1 MPTNKEL
8 ADDIHAIQPDIDV
21 TGMNNKDLAALLKD
35 LRAAQEL
42 SAPTPEKTSG
52 EKYVE
57 SRQPEIE
64 KMASGAMAIY
74 DALKPP
80 AAQETT
86 APAPPDLSGPND
98 AEPEEVIPSHTH
110 VVVDGRSIT
119 SRRGM
124 INGGKPISADDLSGG
139 EEALKVLIAKGF
151 VNELK
156 TTSGA

>member
-35 LRAAQEL
+35 LRAAQEFSTPSPLDL
-42 SAPTPEKTSG
+42 SAPKGVDLDDSDPDSEDSD
-52 EKYVE
+52 EDHI
-57 SRQPEIE
+57 RP
-64 KMASGAMAIY
+64 
-74 DALKPP
+74 AL
-80 AAQETT
+80 
-86 APAPPDLSGPND
+86 NY
-98 AEPEEVIPSHTH
+98 

>member
-35 LRAAQEL
+35 LRAAQEISTPSPL
-42 SAPTPEKTSG
+42 DLGAPK
-52 EKYVE
+52 
-57 SRQPEIE
+57 
-64 KMASGAMAIY
+64 A
-74 DALKPP
+74 
-80 AAQETT
+80 
-86 APAPPDLSGPND
+86 PDLGDNENPIRPALNY
-98 AEPEEVIPSHTH
+98 

-124 INGGKPISADDLSGG
+124 IHGGKPISSDDLSGG

>member
-35 LRAAQEL
+35 LRAAQEFSTPSPLDL
-42 SAPTPEKTSG
+42 SAP
-52 EKYVE
+52 
-57 SRQPEIE
+57 
-64 KMASGAMAIY
+64 
-74 DALKPP
+74 DA
-80 AAQETT
+80 
-86 APAPPDLSGPND
+86 PDLEDND
-98 AEPEEVIPSHTH
+98 PDSEDSDEDHIQPALNY
-110 VVVDGRSIT
+110 VVVDGRAIT

>member
-35 LRAAQEL
+35 LRAAQEFSTPSPLDL
-42 SAPTPEKTSG
+42 SAPNT
-52 EKYVE
+52 
-57 SRQPEIE
+57 
-64 KMASGAMAIY
+64 
-74 DALKPP
+74 
-80 AAQETT
+80 
-86 APAPPDLSGPND
+86 PDLDDND
-98 AEPEEVIPSHTH
+98 PDSEDSDEDPIRPALNYA
-110 VVVDGRSIT
+110 VVDGRSIT

-156 TTSGA
+156 TTSSA

>member
-35 LRAAQEL
+35 LRAAQEFSTPSPLDL
-42 SAPTPEKTSG
+42 SAPK
-52 EKYVE
+52 
-57 SRQPEIE
+57 
-64 KMASGAMAIY
+64 AS
-74 DALKPP
+74 DSDPD
-80 AAQETT
+80 EDND
-86 APAPPDLSGPND
+86 PDLDDEDND
-98 AEPEEVIPSHTH
+98 PDPARPALNY
-110 VVVDGRSIT
+110 VVVDGCSIT

-124 INGGKPISADDLSGG
+124 INGGKPISSDDLSGG

>member
-1 MPTNKEL
+1 MPSNKEL
-8 ADDIHAIQPDIDV
+8 ADDIHAIQPEIDV

-42 SAPTPEKTSG
+42 SAPTP
-52 EKYVE
+52 
-57 SRQPEIE
+57 
-64 KMASGAMAIY
+64 
-74 DALKPP
+74 
-80 AAQETT
+80 
-86 APAPPDLSGPND
+86 PDLSGPND
-98 AEPEEVIPSHTH
+98 ADNDPDLDDSDEDQIRPASNY

-124 INGGKPISADDLSGG
+124 INGGKPISSDDLSGG